1 MNLSEIKTL
10 IETNTVQELEEKEKA
25 LLTLIDTKDDIQE
38 EGEAMSNILAA
49 KTILS
54 RAQQNS
60 TTPQLELRLFFKSV
74 RDIIK

>member
-25 LLTLIDTKDDIQE
+25 LLALIDTKDDIQE

-60 TTPQLELRLFFKSV
+60 TTSQLELRLFFKSV

>member
-25 LLTLIDTKDDIQE
+25 LLALIDTKDDIQE

-49 KTILS
+49 KTILL

-60 TTPQLELRLFFKSV
+60 TTSQLELRLFFKSV

>member
-25 LLTLIDTKDDIQE
+25 LLALIDTKDDIQE

-54 RAQQNS
+54 RAQQNN
-60 TTPQLELRLFFKSV
+60 TTPQVELRLFFKSV
-74 RDIIK
+74 REIIK

>member
-10 IETNTVQELEEKEKA
+10 IETNTVQELKEKEKA

-60 TTPQLELRLFFKSV
+60 TTPQHELRLFFKSV
-74 RDIIK
+74 REIIK

>member
-10 IETNTVQELEEKEKA
+10 IETNTVQELKEKEKA

>member
-1 MNLSEIKTL
+1 MNLSKIKTL

-25 LLTLIDTKDDIQE
+25 LLALIDTKDDIQE

-49 KTILS
+49 KTILL

-60 TTPQLELRLFFKSV
+60 TTSQLELRLFFKSV

>member
-25 LLTLIDTKDDIQE
+25 LLALIDTKDDIQE

-54 RAQQNS
+54 RAQQNK
-60 TTPQLELRLFFKSV
+60 TTPQVELRLFFKSV

>member
-25 LLTLIDTKDDIQE
+25 LLALIDTKDDIQE

-49 KTILS
+49 KTILL
-54 RAQQNS
+54 RARQNS
-60 TTPQLELRLFFKSV
+60 TTSQHELRLFFKSV